1 MSDVASRIVNV
12 IETRQDDEITYFT
25 LEGVMIGGFKGG
37 ARVKSKEPEIQKDKP
52 EGGVIKS
59 PTPEQVQR
67 QKDKEAESLQTA
79 EGRLKHLKEDVA

>member
-1 MSDVASRIVNV
+1 MSNVTSRIVNV

-37 ARVKSKEPEIQKDKP
+37 SRVEPKEPEVKKEKP
-52 EGGVIKS
+52 GGGVIKS
-59 PTPEQVQR
+59 PNPEQVRR

-79 EGRLKHLKEDVA
+79 EGRLKHLKDDVA

>member
-1 MSDVASRIVNV
+1 MSNVASRIVNV

-37 ARVKSKEPEIQKDKP
+37 SRVESKEPELKKDKP

-79 EGRLKHLKEDVA
+79 EGRLKHLKEDIA